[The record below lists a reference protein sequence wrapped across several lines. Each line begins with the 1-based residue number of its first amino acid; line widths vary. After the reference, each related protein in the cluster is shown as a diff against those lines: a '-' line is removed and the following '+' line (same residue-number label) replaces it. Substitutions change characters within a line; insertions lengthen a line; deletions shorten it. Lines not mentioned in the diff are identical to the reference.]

1 MFYVLK
7 QAIVK
12 MLQFFVLTGVWTSF

>member
-12 MLQFFVLTGVWTSF
+12 LLQFFVLAGAWTSF

>member
-1 MFYVLK
+1 MFHVLK

-12 MLQFFVLTGVWTSF
+12 MLQFFVLAGAWTSF